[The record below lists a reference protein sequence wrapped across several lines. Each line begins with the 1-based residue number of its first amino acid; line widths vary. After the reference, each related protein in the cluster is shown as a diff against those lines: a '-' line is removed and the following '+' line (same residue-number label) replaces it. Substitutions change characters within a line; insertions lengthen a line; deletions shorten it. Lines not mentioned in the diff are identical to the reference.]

1 MQAGATWLGSNMRLT
16 SSTLVVFG
24 SRRAM
29 TASSLPLTWD
39 VVRLHHCERCA
50 QKPGSI
56 AGPKLLTRDTCREP
70 YDIFCNIVGS
80 ISSPILAKVF
90 LHYALA
96 LWFEK
101 VVKQHCRG
109 EACLIRS
116 ADEFVCAFANQADA
130 ERF

>member
-1 MQAGATWLGSNMRLT
+1 VLDTDGT
-16 SSTLVVFG
+16 V
-24 SRRAM
+24 
-29 TASSLPLTWD
+29 
-39 VVRLHHCERCA
+39 LHPVTGTP
-50 QKPGSI
+50 PG
-56 AGPKLLTRDTCREP
+56 GT
-70 YDIFCNIVGS
+70 V
-80 ISSPILAKVF
+80 SPILAKVF